1 MVDPIIEQI
10 ERLHATLSRWE
21 DGSNFKLQR
30 VRRAADDASTICD
43 SGPGDARSFWI
54 AEVYENGV
62 DSPAETGEGPTSE
75 AALANLL
82 ERLRARARERIAAI
96 EAAVGGPRG

>member
-21 DGSNFKLQR
+21 EGSNFKLQR
-30 VRRAADDASTICD
+30 ITRGDDGAVFNASH
-43 SGPGDARSFWI
+43 GNERSVWI
-54 AEVYENGV
+54 AEVYENGL

-75 AALANLL
+75 AALAHLL
-82 ERLRARARERIAAI
+82 EKLRAQARERIAAI